1 MRIQI
6 LIKLA
11 VVTCLVGG
19 LTASSLARTKRVK
32 YIPDG
37 TWGTLHMRIQVEN
50 GAARIEYDCAHGTIN
65 GPLKVDSKGR
75 FNLLGTHVRERPG
88 PIRIDQTP
96 ADRPAR
102 YTGWTD
108 GRKMTLT
115 VTLEDGSKETVGK
128 YELTRG
134 QSGRVFKCN

>member
-19 LTASSLARTKRVK
+19 LTASSLARPKKVK

-88 PIRIDQTP
+88 PVRIDQTP
-96 ADRPAR
+96 EDRPAR

-115 VTLEDGSKETVGK
+115 VTLEDGSKETLGK